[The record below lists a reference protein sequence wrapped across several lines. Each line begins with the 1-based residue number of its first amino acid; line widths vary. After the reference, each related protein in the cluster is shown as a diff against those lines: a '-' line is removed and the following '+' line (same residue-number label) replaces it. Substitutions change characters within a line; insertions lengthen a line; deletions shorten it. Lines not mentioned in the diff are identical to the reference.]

1 MWRSLFIEFFAD
13 IGKQKLR
20 SFLTLIAIAWGTLSV
35 VLLLAFGRGL
45 GTSLMEGMLGAG
57 NQVIVI
63 YGGQTSMNYEGLGI
77 GRSIRFTEDDV
88 KMLDQAIPEIQYSSP
103 QYGRWGAT
111 IEYGDVRTNAYM
123 EGVNPDF
130 QIMRTMYNTQGG
142 RFINEK
148 DVDEARRVLF
158 LGNDIAEQVFGE
170 EDPIG
175 KEVILN
181 NTPFTVVG
189 TMQSKMQTSMNNGP
203 DAERAI
209 IPYTTFRNIYGN
221 RNVGSILI
229 RPQDPS
235 QQELIKTKVTNLLS
249 AKYKFDPSDEQ
260 AMPMWDFI
268 EMEEMN
274 QKVATGLEIFLFTVG
289 FFTLMIA
296 GVGVANIMFVVVKE
310 RTREIGIKMAVGA
323 RKIHIMTQF
332 IFESLFIS
340 FMGGFLGLAVSTAIV
355 YAVLALNLGESEG
368 AGQFLGKPEI
378 SGLAVAVTI
387 GVLALIGLIAGI
399 FPAMKAAKVDPV
411 ESLRYE

>member
-1 MWRSLFIEFFAD
+1 MWRSLFREFFAD

-20 SFLTLIAIAWGTLSV
+20 SFLTLVAIAWGTLSV

-45 GTSLMEGMLGAG
+45 GTSMMEGMLGAG
-57 NQVIVI
+57 NQVIVV

-77 GRSIRFTEDDV
+77 GRSIRLSEDDV
-88 KMLDQAIPEIQYSSP
+88 EMLDRAIPEIQYSSP
-103 QYGRWGAT
+103 QYGRYGAT
-111 IEYGDVRTNAYM
+111 IEYKDVRTNTYM

-130 QIMRTMYNTQGG
+130 EIMRTMYPAAGG

-148 DVDEARRVLF
+148 DVDELRRVLF
-158 LGNDIAEQVFGE
+158 LGNDIAKRIFGDE
-170 EDPIG
+170 NPIG
-175 KEVILN
+175 KEVMLN
-181 NTPFTVVG
+181 DMPFTVVG

-229 RPQDPS
+229 RPDDPS
-235 QQELIKTKVTNLLS
+235 QQEQIKAGVTRLLS
-249 AKYKFDPSDEQ
+249 SKYKFDPKDEQ
-260 AMPMWDFI
+260 ALPMWDFI
-268 EMEEMN
+268 EMEEIN

-296 GVGVANIMFVVVKE
+296 GVGVANIMFVIVKE
-310 RTREIGIKMAVGA
+310 RTQEIGIKLAVGA
-323 RKIHIMTQF
+323 RKIHIIIQF

-340 FMGGFLGLAVSTAIV
+340 FMGGFLGLAISTAIV
-355 YAVLALNLGESEG
+355 YGVLALNMTEG

-378 SGLAVAVTI
+378 SNLAVGITI
-387 GVLALIGLIAGI
+387 GVLALIGLFAGI

>member
-1 MWRSLFIEFFAD
+1 MWRNLFREFFAD
-13 IGKQKLR
+13 LGKQKLR
-20 SFLTLIAIAWGTLSV
+20 SFLTIVAIAWGTLSV

-45 GTSLMEGMLGAG
+45 GNSIMEGMLGAG

-77 GRSIRFTEDDV
+77 GRSIQFNEEDV
-88 KMLDQAIPEIQYSSP
+88 ALLERAIPDIQYASP

-111 IEYGDVRTNAYM
+111 IEYGDVRTNTYM
-123 EGVNPDF
+123 EGVDPDF
-130 QIMRTMYNTQGG
+130 EIMRTMYPAAGG

-148 DVDEARRVLF
+148 DVDEIRRVLF
-158 LGNDIAEQVFGE
+158 LGDEIAKRIFRD

-175 KEVILN
+175 KEVMLN
-181 NTPFTVVG
+181 NVPFTVIG
-189 TMQSKMQTSMNNGP
+189 TMQPKMQTSMNNGP
-203 DAERAI
+203 DADRAI
-209 IPYTTFRNIYGN
+209 IPYSTFRNLYGY

-229 RPQDPS
+229 RPNNPNK
-235 QQELIKTKVTNLLS
+235 QEEIKTAVTNIFS
-249 AKYKFDPSDEQ
+249 NKYKFDPDDEQ

-268 EMEEMN
+268 EMEEIN
-274 QKVATGLEIFLFTVG
+274 QQVATGLEIFLFTVG

-310 RTREIGIKMAVGA
+310 RTQEIGIKLAVGA
-323 RKIHIMTQF
+323 RKIHIIIQF

-340 FMGGFLGLAVSTAIV
+340 FMGGFLGLAISSAIV
-355 YAVLALNLGESEG
+355 FGVLAMNMTEG
-368 AGQFLGKPEI
+368 AGQFLGKPQI
-378 SGLAVAVTI
+378 SQMAVIITV

-399 FPAMKAAKVDPV
+399 FPAIKAAKVDPV

>member
-1 MWRSLFIEFFAD
+1 M
-13 IGKQKLR
+13 
-20 SFLTLIAIAWGTLSV
+20 
-35 VLLLAFGRGL
+35 
-45 GTSLMEGMLGAG
+45 
-57 NQVIVI
+57 
-63 YGGQTSMNYEGLGI
+63 
-77 GRSIRFTEDDV
+77 
-88 KMLDQAIPEIQYSSP
+88 
-103 QYGRWGAT
+103 
-111 IEYGDVRTNAYM
+111 
-123 EGVNPDF
+123 
-130 QIMRTMYNTQGG
+130 
-142 RFINEK
+142 
-148 DVDEARRVLF
+148 
-158 LGNDIAEQVFGE
+158 
-170 EDPIG
+170 
-175 KEVILN
+175 LN

-323 RKIHIMTQF
+323 RKIHIMIQF

-378 SGLAVAVTI
+378 SMLAVAVTI